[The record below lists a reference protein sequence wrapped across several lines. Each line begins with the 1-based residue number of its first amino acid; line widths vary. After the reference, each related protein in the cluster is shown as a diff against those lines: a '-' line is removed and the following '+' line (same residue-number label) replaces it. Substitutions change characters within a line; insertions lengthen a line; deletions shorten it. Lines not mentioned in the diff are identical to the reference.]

1 MPEQLLTTKNNT
13 RDNLLAGYVIPV
25 LPVKVIV
32 ESGQGQLSRGA
43 ALGQKTRAL
52 GAATPGGGNVGNG
65 TIGSVAM
72 RAKTKKGVYSVV
84 FIGAN
89 DFRVFDPEG
98 VELKRGVVG
107 SLYSTDFIQFQITAG
122 GTLFSSDDQ
131 FTIIINAGNEK
142 FVHSAAAAV
151 DGSAEIRRILAVDV
165 DATSSD
171 VDSEGYL
178 QGEFNKERVNL
189 NTHALADV
197 QEALE
202 ARRIFIKPVIKN

>member
-1 MPEQLLTTKNNT
+1 MPEQLLTTKTNT
-13 RDNLLAGYVIPV
+13 RDNLLAGYVIAV
-25 LPVKVIV
+25 LPEKVIV

-52 GAATPGGGNVGNG
+52 GAAAPGGGNVGNG
-65 TIGSVAM
+65 TIGSVTM
-72 RAKTKKGVYSVV
+72 RVKTKKGVYSVV

-122 GTLFSSDDQ
+122 ATPFSSDDQ
-131 FTIIINAGNEK
+131 FTITINAGNGK
-142 FVHSAAAAV
+142 FVHSAAASV
-151 DGSAEIRRILAVDV
+151 DGSAEIRRILAFDV
-165 DATSSD
+165 DATSAD
-171 VDSEGYL
+171 VDSEGYV

-189 NTHALADV
+189 NTHVLADV

-202 ARRIFIKPVIKN
+202 ARRIFIKTVVKN